1 MTAGHRSYLALTAQ
15 EVISP
20 ARFDRH
26 HGKGAFLRLCAMLA
40 DPTFAYQQIGNV
52 FGVTRQSIFLIA
64 KKLGV
69 DGMQRRHPCE
79 RGAMRYSS
87 AFRIEVFTVWVRIRS
102 S

>member
-1 MTAGHRSYLALTAQ
+1 VTAGHRSYLALTAQ

-69 DGMQRRHPCE
+69 DGMLRRHD
-79 RGAMRYSS
+79 R
-87 AFRIEVFTVWVRIRS
+87 AFRVRPQVKREFKKYPPQRLKQ
-102 S
+102 